1 MNLPNYIAAPLAIGL
16 FLVCVYAIKNKDKI
30 KAWVKDKVKK

>member
-16 FLVCVYAIKNKDKI
+16 FLVCVYVIKNKDKI
-30 KAWVKDKVKK
+30 KAWLKKKE